1 MEWLA
6 AVLGLVGAVVGSVI
20 TGIVE
25 FIIMKKTL
33 ENDKLK
39 LRLELKEK
47 FNKIA
52 NPDSDDACDGWR
64 EELEVYK
71 QLLNELYYLNI
82 IANPKKNYKENGKFP
97 YIENNIAKIVGGCEL
112 PQDIAKLLGELR
124 CNIDIYNSLLKCNTD
139 ISNFEMAINKIY
151 NLINPIREEQFKN
164 YMTAK
169 DAIRNYSRNEA
180 ENLVDCYKE
189 VNK

>member
-82 IANPKKNYKENGKFP
+82 IANPKKNY
-97 YIENNIAKIVGGCEL
+97 
-112 PQDIAKLLGELR
+112 R
-124 CNIDIYNSLLKCNTD
+124 W
-139 ISNFEMAINKIY
+139 M
-151 NLINPIREEQFKN
+151 
-164 YMTAK
+164 
-169 DAIRNYSRNEA
+169 
-180 ENLVDCYKE
+180 
-189 VNK
+189 

>member
-25 FIIMKKTL
+25 FIIMEKTL
-33 ENDKLK
+33 ENDTLK

-47 FNKIA
+47 FHKIA